1 MSVDV
6 QVRLLG
12 PVEVSVGG
20 VVRLVAGLRR
30 RAVLAA
36 LALQPRE
43 VVSADELIDVV
54 WDGTSPATAANSL
67 QSHVSFLRRDLGL
80 RDVIVGRAPGY
91 VFDLGDG
98 GTDVQVVEGLL
109 RRAGGEADAGRRAGL
124 LRSALGLWRGGALA
138 GLQDLGWFGEQAVR
152 LEGVRRGAAWSLT
165 EARLALG
172 EHGGL
177 VSELEHLAERH
188 QFDEELHRQLMLA
201 LYRCGRPC
209 DALAVFGRLR
219 RRLADELG
227 VDPGPVLRGLE
238 ASILRH
244 DEGLDL
250 PVGGVVV
257 PGVVRA
263 VRGGDVLVERGAELV
278 LVEEVLAGA
287 GGRGSGSVVF
297 FEGPAGIGK
306 SSLLGHARVV
316 AQGAGF
322 VVAVGSGRDLERGH
336 AWGCVRQLFDGVL
349 SAAGGGLGS
358 VGVVRELLAGVESGG
373 GVDEVVVM
381 RGLYRL
387 VVELAERGPV
397 LLVLDDLQWAD
408 LESVRFLAFVAA
420 RVERLPVVVLGAL
433 RPGVDEVDRV
443 VAGFAQATRVLEP
456 LSVAG
461 GGRLLGGLVDG
472 DGGLA
477 GRCHEVTRGNPLLL
491 GELCRHLV
499 GAGSV
504 EEGFERGVS
513 GVRRLIQAQVRQLP
527 VGAVGVAQAL
537 TVLGGSGSVEAVAS
551 TAGVG
556 AVEALHQLAVLQG
569 NRLVVEEGPGRFGF
583 VHEVVVAAVYEGVRP
598 GLRAQL
604 HLRAAGAAMRTHDVV
619 GAGSHLLRVP
629 ARWGDVDAVSV
640 LGQAAEVCL
649 ARGAVDEAVVFL
661 RRQLEEDLGAGRGR
675 ALTRLGMAE
684 YLVDTGQAVQHLSA
698 ALSLETDVERRG
710 QIALALAL
718 SLFFAGRP
726 AAAHQV
732 ASDCLS
738 ETPDVTPSARHALE
752 AVVVI
757 TAFPGAASTRPHLDS
772 LDGAAVAPSPGGMM
786 LEAALSWRDACRN
799 DFAAA
804 QPRALR
810 AAGSAALHGQ
820 PLADGLL
827 ARAWHVL
834 ELCDSPAALPSID
847 AGLSRAERSG
857 SPRAIALARCHRGTV
872 LAAQGS
878 LREAV
883 TELALSWAE
892 TRHCVTELTRL
903 HVGGNYI
910 MALLQAG
917 DVETADR
924 VRDEMAAV
932 VPQEI
937 VSSVLGMSEIL
948 LLVAHGDVDRALEA
962 STALRDECESRGIT
976 NPLFPDWRTPM
987 ISCLQRLGRFEQA
1000 REVAREFTAL
1010 AAAWGTPRAV
1020 GRSLLAAAE
1029 TNTGRQRIE
1038 LLVAAK
1044 EQFEAIDMKSDLAT
1058 ALHRLGEALRRADEP
1073 DGARTHLHLAH
1084 ELAVASGAETL
1095 AQDTAVSLRLLG
1107 VRPRTSRDGCPRR
1120 LTPSEA
1126 RVVELAASGR
1136 SNREIAQELY
1146 IAVKT
1151 VEIHL
1156 TSSFRKLGIS
1166 SRLDLRQATGQDE
1179 PDPAGRTTHAR
1190 GKAEAP

>member
-1 MSVDV
+1 MDV

-20 VVRLVAGLRR
+20 VVRPVAGLRR

-43 VVSADELIDVV
+43 VVSAKRVIDVV
-54 WDGTSPATAANSL
+54 WAGGEPATALNTL

-201 LYRCGRPC
+201 LYRCGRPS

-219 RRLADELG
+219 RRLAFEL
-227 VDPGPVLRGLE
+227 VLDPGPVLRGLE

-718 SLFFAGRP
+718 SLFFAGR
-726 AAAHQV
+726 
-732 ASDCLS
+732 
-738 ETPDVTPSARHALE
+738 SADAVDICTSALE
-752 AVVVI
+752 RFGALSAPVRQALQASVI
-757 TAFPGAASTRPHLDS
+757 DIAYPSQVLLDFGGLIEWVSAEQADGST
-772 LDGAAVAPSPGGMM
+772 GGLM
-786 LEAALSWRDACRN
+786 LEAALSLHDAYRN
-799 DFAAA
+799 NLTSARA
-804 QPRALR
+804 RALR
-810 AAGSAALHGQ
+810 AIAADRLIGEPTADSALGC
-820 PLADGLL
+820 
-827 ARAWHVL
+827 AWQVL
-834 ELCDSPAALPSID
+834 DLCDAPEVLASIES
-847 AGLSRAERSG
+847 ATVQARRSG
-857 SPRAIALARCHRGTV
+857 SVRASVTAAAARAAVMLNRGALKDAIESSRAGWEAAQRGSIRLAVPCIANNYV
-872 LAAQGS
+872 LALLKAGEYEQAESVMSQAKLTFHGDIAE
-878 LREAV
+878 RVYAEAD
-883 TELALSWAE
+883 
-892 TRHCVTELTRL
+892 
-903 HVGGNYI
+903 
-910 MALLQAG
+910 MALFLTKG
-917 DVETADR
+917 D
-924 VRDEMAAV
+924 AARA
-932 VPQEI
+932 
-937 VSSVLGMSEIL
+937 L
-948 LLVAHGDVDRALEA
+948 DRAL
-962 STALRDECESRGIT
+962 TTRDECEFLAMR
-976 NPLFPDWRTPM
+976 NPLWPNWRSP
-987 ISCLQRLGRFEQA
+987 
-1000 REVAREFTAL
+1000 
-1010 AAAWGTPRAV
+1010 
-1020 GRSLLAAAE
+1020 
-1029 TNTGRQRIE
+1029 
-1038 LLVAAK
+1038 LV
-1044 EQFEAIDMKSDLAT
+1044 E
-1058 ALHRLGEALRRADEP
+1058 
-1073 DGARTHLHLAH
+1073 
-1084 ELAVASGAETL
+1084 
-1095 AQDTAVSLRLLG
+1095 SLRLLG
-1107 VRPRTSRDGCPRR
+1107 RLQEAEQATAEFMVAAQTWNTPRT
-1120 LTPSEA
+1120 TA
-1126 RVVELAASGR
+1126 RALRASASLAAGSVRAGMLAEAVR
-1136 SNREIAQELY
+1136 LLDGTQARLERAETIMLLGETLLETGQIAE
-1146 IAVKT
+1146 
-1151 VEIHL
+1151 
-1156 TSSFRKLGIS
+1156 G
-1166 SRLDLRQATGQDE
+1166 SRRLRQALALAEQCWAR
-1179 PDPAGRTTHAR
+1179 PIRQRILSVLLNIAGGGLAPLTLEWAHPLNRPLT
-1190 GKAEAP
+1190 AESR